1 MGYRVVVENV
11 NGDEVISDSVDVPSL
26 SFTVDGLCASSDYV
40 CYVFSTTSAFPD
52 GSSAT
57 SSAQISITTSAAEV
71 LGPPPAVTLVGRPRG
86 GTLEIFLNQPR
97 DTGGMPLTSGALY
110 LRKKTVDG
118 SATFAV
124 VCGLNLPDQ
133 ANDNCVVSQLVAN
146 TSYEVYATFSNDMVR
161 FSIFLRFIYL
171 SMANANN
178 LFPV

>member
-1 MGYRVVVENV
+1 MELVRFGAYSDPIHVVTQNSTLPSPPLSLEATDVTNTKITLKWLLPRDDGGSAIVGYRVVVENV

-110 LRKKTVDG
+110 LRKLWMAQQRSPWFVD
-118 SATFAV
+118 
-124 VCGLNLPDQ
+124 
-133 ANDNCVVSQLVAN
+133 
-146 TSYEVYATFSNDMVR
+146 
-161 FSIFLRFIYL
+161 
-171 SMANANN
+171 
-178 LFPV
+178 